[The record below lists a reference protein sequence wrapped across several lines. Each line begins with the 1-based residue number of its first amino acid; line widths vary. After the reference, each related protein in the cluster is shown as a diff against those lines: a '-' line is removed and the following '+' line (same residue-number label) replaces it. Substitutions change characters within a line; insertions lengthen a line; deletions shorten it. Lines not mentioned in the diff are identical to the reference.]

1 MTEVLL
7 RKARRGFCE
16 NCRVRGVAET
26 SRGVAHPDPPPPLKN
41 LKKPDG
47 YPQVGRTW
55 LRVCY
60 NKIRI
65 YPMLYELKGDYTR
78 QKHQTRSG
86 GTDSDSEDSDM
97 DSDMAQASLGQDPS
111 QGLRFRVFGV

>member
-1 MTEVLL
+1 
-7 RKARRGFCE
+7 
-16 NCRVRGVAET
+16 
-26 SRGVAHPDPPPPLKN
+26 
-41 LKKPDG
+41 
-47 YPQVGRTW
+47 
-55 LRVCY
+55 
-60 NKIRI
+60 
-65 YPMLYELKGDYTR
+65 MLYLLKGDYTR